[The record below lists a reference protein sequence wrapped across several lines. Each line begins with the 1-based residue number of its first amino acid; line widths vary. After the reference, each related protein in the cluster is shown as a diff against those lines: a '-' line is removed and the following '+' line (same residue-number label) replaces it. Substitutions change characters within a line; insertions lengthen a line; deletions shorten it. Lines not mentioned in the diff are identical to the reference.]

1 MKKSELI
8 SMRNQ
13 VNSEI
18 EKRKRINEY
27 LEKEDVIGYL
37 NEIGECTDK
46 RDLENI
52 REMLINILENFPVK
66 KTNGIYVCIKA
77 FDRDSH
83 SPVLYFNKPVDKYES
98 DFKGYMDIES
108 KEEIITDWVY
118 GPSID
123 SFERSHIVLNPY
135 NTQFNDRSIKANGYD
150 EVRLDFF
157 EECYKHG
164 QNSAVKLV
172 LSKYPRIGSYR

>member
-8 SMRNQ
+8 KLRNQ
-13 VNSEI
+13 VKAEI
-18 EKRKRINEY
+18 TKRQKINGY

-37 NEIGECTDK
+37 NEIGESTDK

-52 REMLINILENFPVK
+52 REMLVQILKNFSVK
-66 KTNGIYVCIKA
+66 ETNGIYVCVKA
-77 FDRDSH
+77 FDQDSH
-83 SPVLYFNKPVDKYES
+83 APLTYYGKPNGKWDYKS
-98 DFKGYMDIES
+98 YMDIES
-108 KEEIITDWVY
+108 KEQITTDWVY

-123 SFERSHIVLNPY
+123 SFERSHTVLNPY
-135 NTQFNDRSIKANGYD
+135 NAAYDDKTIDANGYE

-172 LSKYPRIGSYR
+172 LSKYPRI